1 MIVKTSA
8 IVLRRHPYTETSLV
22 VTWLTP
28 DAGRINTLI
37 KGAFRPKSP
46 FLGEVDLFYTC
57 ELLYYGRHPD
67 GLPVTREVAALNP
80 RARLRTDWRACAVA
94 SYLCS
99 LISRA
104 TPPQA
109 TRAAVFN
116 WLENGLDSAARD
128 GGSALALF
136 RHEVRLLHLLGLSPR
151 IAGCLDCGKP
161 VPSSAEV
168 FFSPREGGWWCAACA
183 PDPRREE
190 IIRAPPDAVRLIAIW
205 HRSAGPDAPPSEA
218 PGFAA
223 LDAVERMLGAF
234 MLHHLDISPGPR
246 AAALDILS
254 RKPARPVD
262 RDPALR

>member
-8 IVLRRHPYTETSLV
+8 IVLRRHPYTETSQV
-22 VTWLTP
+22 ITWLTP

-57 ELLYYGRHPD
+57 ELLYYGRNPD
-67 GLPVTREVAALNP
+67 GLPVTREVSARNP

-109 TRAAVFN
+109 TRAAAYN
-116 WLENGLDSAARD
+116 WLENALDAAARD
-128 GGSALALF
+128 SGSALALF

-151 IAGCLDCGKP
+151 IAGCLGCGRP
-161 VPSSAEV
+161 LPSSAELL
-168 FFSPREGGWWCAACA
+168 FSPREGGWWCPACA

-190 IIRAPPDAVRLIAIW
+190 IIRAPANAVRLIGNW
-205 HRSAGPDAPPSEA
+205 QRSSGPDTPMSEA
-218 PGFAA
+218 PGLAA

-234 MLHHLDISPGPR
+234 MLHHLDIPPAPR
-246 AAALDILS
+246 TAALDILS

-262 RDPALR
+262 RDLPLR